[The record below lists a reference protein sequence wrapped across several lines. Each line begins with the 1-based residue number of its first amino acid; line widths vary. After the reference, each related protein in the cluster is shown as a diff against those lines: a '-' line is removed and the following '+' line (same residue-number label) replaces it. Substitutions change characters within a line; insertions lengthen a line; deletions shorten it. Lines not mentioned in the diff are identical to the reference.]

1 MQLIWSQIVTH
12 IIGFLIAVWI
22 LRKFA
27 WGPILRLLEER
38 RQKIQGEFDRIGEE
52 QKRNAALRAEYEA
65 QLRGIEAQARVRIQ
79 EAVQEGQKVAGSI
92 REQAREEAHQQIA
105 RAREEVG
112 RERDKA
118 QVALRNDM
126 VDMVLRATERL
137 LHERLDEERHRRLV
151 SEFIA
156 SLDQVEAAQGSVR

>member
-12 IIGFLIAVWI
+12 IIAFIITVLV
-22 LRKFA
+22 LRRFA

-38 RQKIQGEFDRIGEE
+38 RDRIIGEFDRIEVEKKGA
-52 QKRNAALRAEYEA
+52 AALKAEYEA

-79 EAVQEGQKVAGSI
+79 EAVQEGQRVGAEI
-92 REQAREEAHQQIA
+92 REQARRDAHEQIV
-105 RAREEVG
+105 RVREEVA

-118 QVALRNDM
+118 QVALRDDM
-126 VDMVLRATERL
+126 VDLVIRATEVLIR
-137 LHERLDEERHRRLV
+137 ERLNDEKHRRLV

-156 SLDQVEAAQGSVR
+156 DLETVPEIERSAL